1 MSICVSPINLN
12 ELETFCKEQPH
23 KAIVLSVCW
32 KRNRFSVGIGEK
44 VEKEQGKKDLHVLNG
59 LKIQYIKKRCFY
71 SFCIFQEQFCLQ
83 IHKMVQI
90 LKHHICLLWLNFT
103 NYTTTLGMWAWCITS
118 FFSFVIIVIS
128 VLYNQHSSQLIR
140 VSLSVVS
147 EIWHS

>member
-1 MSICVSPINLN
+1 MANCPLEILCQFILPSTFMRGLVSPHTGWYWKSLN
-12 ELETFCKEQPH
+12 
-23 KAIVLSVCW
+23 
-32 KRNRFSVGIGEK
+32 FSHFYFSDRK
-44 VEKEQGKKDLHVLNG
+44 SLFYCSD
-59 LKIQYIKKRCFY
+59 FY

-83 IHKMVQI
+83 IRKMVQI

-128 VLYNQHSSQLIR
+128 VLYNQRSSQLIR

-147 EIWHS
+147 ESWHS